1 MVVAGVPHH
10 VTQRGNN
17 RQTVFLDHR
26 DRGVYLQVLGEES
39 RRHGLGILGYCLM
52 PNHIHLIAVPS
63 SPLSM
68 AKAVGR
74 THYRYTQIFHS
85 AHNRSGHLWQNR
97 YYSTP
102 LDESHLVSALAY
114 VDTNPVRAALKKVAT
129 EYLWSSARAHVV
141 SRDPNGLLDLDWW
154 RESKLAGD
162 WDQRLRAG
170 VSGEHIAELRQAT
183 LSGRPPWKVGD
194 SQA

>member
-1 MVVAGVPHH
+1 MAGVPHH

-17 RQTVFLDHR
+17 RQIVFLDDR
-26 DRGVYLQVLGEES
+26 DRVVYLQVLCEES
-39 RRHGLGILGYCLM
+39 RRHGLGVLGYCLM
-52 PNHIHLIAVPS
+52 PNHIHLIVVPS
-63 SPLSM
+63 SPTSM

-102 LDESHLVSALAY
+102 LDGSHLVSALAY
-114 VDTNPVRAALKKVAT
+114 VDANPVRAALTKLAT

-141 SRDPNGLLDLDWW
+141 GRDPSGLLDLDWS
-154 RESKLAGD
+154 RESRLAED
-162 WDQRLRAG
+162 WDQRLRGSISAD
-170 VSGEHIAELRQAT
+170 EIAELRQAT
-183 LSGRPPWKVGD
+183 LSGRPPWTVAD